1 MSSIVLLDGLAARAD
16 SWLVSV
22 RLPSP
27 AATPSCPH
35 RRVLEDPRENPM
47 VRHEAA
53 EALGAIAEPECLEL
67 LKQVGVGPRPG
78 CFT

>member
-1 MSSIVLLDGLAARAD
+1 MAWQRALICG
-16 SWLVSV
+16 SCLCVS
-22 RLPSP
+22 SP
-27 AATPSCPH
+27 AATPPCPH